1 MTRSRPAIWPW
12 VLASLGLLMVVGFIG
27 LSLIAAAV
35 GGASL
40 TGPSVGLVELSGMI
54 TDQGASGLL
63 GGRSGGARAFM
74 EDLERAG
81 KDPNVKAV
89 VIRINSPGGAAAAS
103 QEMYAAVLRLRQK
116 KPVICSMGDVAASG
130 GYYVAAACNKIYA
143 NPSTVTGS
151 IGVISQF
158 LNYQSLFRKVGLD
171 ETTIKSGKFKD
182 AGNPTRPLRP
192 DERQYFQAMVMS
204 IYGQFVD
211 DIAAGRK
218 DATKG
223 KLTREKVRR
232 LADGRVYTG
241 KQAKANQLVDEVGG
255 LRDAS
260 RAAAKAGGL
269 DVEDFKIKEIGRGG
283 GLLSSMM
290 GASSRSSSGSLLE
303 ETGASLGRSFGAA
316 AAEGFAAQMKAESQ
330 NGALPELR

>member
-1 MTRSRPAIWPW
+1 MTRSQPAIWPW
-12 VLASLGLLMVVGFIG
+12 ILASLGLVMVIGFIG
-27 LSLIAAAV
+27 LSLIASAV
-35 GGASL
+35 GGSVA
-40 TGPSVGLVELSGMI
+40 TGSSVGLVELSGMI

-74 EDLERAG
+74 EDLERAE

-89 VIRINSPGGAAAAS
+89 VIRVNSPGGSASAS
-103 QEMYAAVLRLRQK
+103 QEMYEAVLRLRKK

-143 NPSTVTGS
+143 NPSTITGS

-158 LNYQSLFRKVGLD
+158 LNYQGLFRKVGLD

-182 AGNPTRPLRP
+182 AGNPNRPLTA
-192 DERQYFQAMVMS
+192 DERKYFQGMVLS

-223 KLTREKVRR
+223 KLTREKVRV

-255 LRDAS
+255 LHDAT

-269 DVEDFKIKEIGRGG
+269 DVEALHVRGHG
-283 GLLSSMM
+283 PPHELAAS
-290 GASSRSSSGSLLE
+290 GATYYGNR
-303 ETGASLGRSFGAA
+303 AA
-316 AAEGFAAQMKAESQ
+316 KAA
-330 NGALPELR
+330 